1 MEVSHK
7 LLIKNNV
14 HNPVHSKNV

>member
-14 HNPVHSKNV
+14 HNPVHSKNA